1 MYYGTIKTDD
11 IADGEGV
18 RVSLF
23 VSGCTNCCKGCF
35 QKQTWDFHYGKPYT
49 SETEAFILEALNH
62 PWIAG
67 FTVLGG
73 EPFEEAN
80 QRVLVDLLRK
90 IRARFPQK
98 TIWSY
103 TGFVLEKDLVKGGRK
118 YTEVTE
124 EMLSYLDV
132 LIDGPFVL
140 AKKNIALAIR
150 GSENQRVIDMRET
163 RRTGKIVLYID
174 DLEQVRQ
181 KRRINTESGR
191 P

>member
-23 VSGCTNCCKGCF
+23 VSGCTNRCSGCF
-35 QKQTWDFHYGKPYT
+35 QKQTWNFHYGNPYT
-49 SETEAFILEALNH
+49 EETEAYILEALDH

-67 FTVLGG
+67 FTSLGG
-73 EPFEEAN
+73 EPFEPEN
-80 QRVLVDLLRK
+80 QRVLVGLMRK
-90 IRARFPQK
+90 IKARFPQK

-124 EMLSYLDV
+124 EMLSFLDV
-132 LIDGPFVL
+132 LIDGPFIL
-140 AKKNIALAIR
+140 SQKNIALAFR
-150 GSENQRVIDMRET
+150 GSENQRVIDMRKTRET
-163 RRTGKIVLYID
+163 GQIILYID
-174 DLEQVRQ
+174 DLEQVR
-181 KRRINTESGR
+181 KKHIINAEQER

>member
-140 AKKNIALAIR
+140 AKKNIALAFR